1 MVVITPWRW
10 WAVPISISI
19 KGRGVAVF
27 IMSWRSTIFIVAQWR
42 TIVIV
47 PRWWTSTI
55 VSSVI
60 TTATSPSAAATSV
73 SSMAAAISSETIT
86 SIRGSAHVHTRGG
99 RVRPLRDA
107 EVNSNLPAV
116 QLEAIHCLPR
126 IRGRLD
132 VLKVHESEAP
142 ASPRVPVQ
150 DHLSL
155 LQNSESSEFFLELP
169 FSCVETKSKHSETLV
184 GLRLLSIS
192 LVPSPVRHGR
202 ARLSPPLRPLPG
214 STSVPPR
221 IGPAPTPASAPA
233 PPPSSSWGTCPA
245 SRLRKTSP

>member
-1 MVVITPWRW
+1 M
-10 WAVPISISI
+10 
-19 KGRGVAVF
+19 
-27 IMSWRSTIFIVAQWR
+27 
-42 TIVIV
+42 
-47 PRWWTSTI
+47 
-55 VSSVI
+55 
-60 TTATSPSAAATSV
+60 
-73 SSMAAAISSETIT
+73 
-86 SIRGSAHVHTRGG
+86 
-99 RVRPLRDA
+99 RPLRDA

-202 ARLSPPLRPLPG
+202 ARLSPPLKRQCGVHCAKKLEKKRSP
-214 STSVPPR
+214 STSLR
-221 IGPAPTPASAPA
+221 IHFGPSWDQTCSYSCFCSCSSPLLLLGNLSCFETQENLPLNETGFERPNRDQTSCPDTQWSHWRRGPLVLVRTKQGPTPNFDQIYLER
-233 PPPSSSWGTCPA
+233 T
-245 SRLRKTSP
+245 LH